1 MNYIIEYEIIA
12 IVCVVWVLI
21 NFKRSHFFPSIQ
33 NRIFGYLLIFTIIDL
48 SLDVITAIAI
58 ENALKLP
65 FLLNYFLNTLF
76 YSIQSLFPVIVL
88 FYAIA
93 ISGKLW
99 TLSLKRIFIAIS
111 PALVSLILLIVVNPF
126 TSIIFY
132 LDPVD
137 GYVHASYFYLLHLIS
152 GTYLVI
158 IVVYLLF
165 HRKVFQKKQ
174 ISVGMWLVLFVII
187 SMAVQVVFPYI
198 LIIGPIIGISVIVM
212 YFMLQNPRDMVDY
225 TTKTLNYNA
234 FVHYLNEL
242 IMEKGLLNLIS
253 IDLYDLTYI
262 KRIFGINNANMLINE
277 IASFLR
283 GNSKNTWVFRT
294 SDTRFVVIASN
305 KTQYEALKLKISD
318 KFNRPF
324 EIGSILIIPS
334 VAICCVT
341 NLKCADYSLDDLVS
355 LMESVVSDTV
365 KYPQENAVHLI
376 NECNMSE
383 FSYNLAVESAL
394 HTALKQGEGLVVYF
408 QPIYSILHNRF
419 VGIEALVRFIH
430 PEYGLL
436 LPATFLPIVER
447 NGHMQKLDQI
457 VVSKVCE
464 FIEEYKPFTDLNME
478 FLCINLSASE
488 FASNKMPEKLTTL
501 LKENMRAPE
510 KIFFEVTETVAA
522 SSRENLIK
530 CMKQYI
536 GMGYSFALDDFGTG
550 YANISQ
556 VIEQPF
562 SLIKMDQSLLATSK
576 EVLDNIIHMIASLDK
591 LILIEGVEEKTQFQM
606 LKDLEVDYV
615 QGYYLAKPMRI
626 EDLTAFLKHYNYSDL

>member
-1 MNYIIEYEIIA
+1 M
-12 IVCVVWVLI
+12 VWVLI
-21 NFKRSHFFPSIQ
+21 SFKTSHFFPSVQ

-48 SLDVITAIAI
+48 SLDVITAITI

-76 YSIQSLFPVIVL
+76 YSVQSLFPVIVL

-99 TLSLKRIFIAIS
+99 ALSLKRIFIAIS
-111 PALVSLILLIVVNPF
+111 PALVSLILLILVNPF

-187 SMAVQVVFPYI
+187 SMAVQVAFPYI
-198 LIIGPIIGISVIVM
+198 LIIGPMIGISVIVM

-225 TTKTLNYNA
+225 RTKTLNYNA
-234 FVHYLNEL
+234 FVNYLNEM
-242 IMEKGLLNLIS
+242 IMEKELLNLIS
-253 IDLYDLTYI
+253 IELYDLTYI

-277 IASFLR
+277 IATFLKD
-283 GNSKNTWVFRT
+283 NSKNTWVFRT

-305 KTQYEALKLKISD
+305 KPQYEELKKKISEN
-318 KFNRPF
+318 FNRPF
-324 EIGSILIIPS
+324 EIGSIQIIPS

-341 NLKCADYSLDDLVS
+341 NLKCADYNLDDLVS
-355 LMESVVSDTV
+355 LMESAISDTV
-365 KYPQENAVHLI
+365 KYPQENNMHLI
-376 NECNMSE
+376 NECDMSG
-383 FSYNLAVESAL
+383 FSYTLAIESAL
-394 HTALKQGEGLVVYF
+394 HTALKQGEGFMIYF
-408 QPIYSILHNRF
+408 QPIYSTSHNRF

-430 PEYGLL
+430 PEFGLL
-436 LPATFLPIVER
+436 LPAAFLPIVER
-447 NGHMQKLDQI
+447 NGHMQRLDQI

-522 SSRENLIK
+522 SSRENLVK

-536 GMGYSFALDDFGTG
+536 EMGYRFALDDFGTG
-550 YANISQ
+550 YANVSQ

-562 SLIKMDQSLLATSK
+562 SLIKIDQSLLSTSK
-576 EVLDNIIHMIASLDK
+576 AVLDNIIHMIASLDK
-591 LILIEGVEEKTQFQM
+591 LILIEGVEEKEQFQM